1 MAHLLYRIGTAAA
14 RRAWTVVV
22 AWLVLLGLGIGGFLA
37 FGGNLAATFSIPGTE
52 TDRVSQ
58 QLADELGTTGA
69 NASVVFVTEDG
80 SPLTPAQ
87 QKAVS
92 AALAEVGELPDIP
105 GVVDPFTTE
114 AEQAAQLEQL
124 QQAQSL
130 PEQAPAAELGLRLA
144 DLSSEIRVVS
154 EDRSTALGVV
164 MFEGD
169 VFTVPQT
176 VKDAVIDTLEGAEL
190 PGVEVEYSSEIAAS
204 TDGLVGPAEIVGLA
218 VAAIVLLVMLRGAR
232 PAMLPIVSS
241 LVGVGVGVTAALAL
255 SDVVEMT
262 SVTPVLGLMLGLAVG
277 IDYSLFII
285 NRHRQQ
291 LRRGLDLV
299 ESVGIANGTAGNAV
313 VFAGATVIVA
323 LAALNVTGIGF
334 LGLMGTVGAFC
345 VLVAVLVAT
354 TLTPALLGLL
364 GDRVLDRRARE
375 RSRNGDHDAVAEP
388 TPMRTGA
395 AVLRVGAAVIAL
407 LVIAIPAL
415 SMRLGLPDG
424 SSENRDSTQYRAFTI
439 TAEQFGAGQNGPL
452 LVTADLPEALSEGE
466 LLTTQVELAE
476 LLASQ
481 DAVVAVAP
489 AGQSEDADFLAFQ
502 VVPEDGPSSVS
513 TEELVHDLRDLSPL
527 ADGTAIGVAG
537 AASGNID
544 ISDRLAD
551 ALPVYL
557 AVVLGLSLLILIVV
571 FRSIVVPLVATLGF
585 ALSLFASLG
594 AMTAVFQWGW
604 LGSLF
609 GVHDPGPLLNFAP
622 LIIVGVLFG
631 LAMDYQLFLV
641 SGMRESYVHGL
652 PARQAV
658 TAGFRQGRTV
668 VTAAA
673 IIMISVF
680 GGFVFSHLAAIKPL
694 GFGLA
699 VGVLLDAFVVRMLL
713 VPALMHLLGDRAWWI
728 PRWLDR
734 VMPDVDIEGAALER
748 EHATPGSPVAEEHK
762 TPVHV

>member
-1 MAHLLYRIGTAAA
+1 MAHLLYRIGAAAA
-14 RRAWTVVV
+14 RRAWTVVT
-22 AWLVLLGLGIGGFLA
+22 AWLVLLGLGIGGFLL

-52 TDRVSQ
+52 TDRVSA
-58 QLADELGTTGA
+58 QLAEELGTTGA
-69 NASVVFVTEDG
+69 NASVVFVTEDR
-80 SPLTPAQ
+80 SPLTDEQRAGI
-87 QKAVS
+87 S
-92 AALAEVGELPDIP
+92 EALAEVGEIEQIP
-105 GVVDPFTTE
+105 GVVDPFETQ
-114 AEQAAQLEQL
+114 AQQAAQAEELRAAP
-124 QQAQSL
+124 AQSPQVQL
-130 PEQAPAAELGLRLA
+130 GTRLAELA
-144 DLSSEIRVVS
+144 SEIRVVS
-154 EDRSTALGVV
+154 EDGTAALGVV

-169 VFTVPQT
+169 VFAVPQA
-176 VKDAVIDTLEGAEL
+176 VKDAVIETLDGAEI
-190 PGVEVEYSSEIAAS
+190 PGVQVEFSSEIAGS
-204 TDGLVGPAEIVGLA
+204 TDGLVGPAEVVGLA
-218 VAAIVLLVMLRGAR
+218 VAAVVLLVMLRGLR

-241 LVGVGVGVTAALAL
+241 LIGVGVGVTVALAL

-285 NRHRQQ
+285 NRHRDQV
-291 LRRGLDLV
+291 RRGMDLV
-299 ESVGIANGTAGNAV
+299 ESAGVANGTAGNAV

-345 VLVAVLVAT
+345 VLIAVLVAT

-364 GDRVLDRRARE
+364 GHRILDRRTRAKVDE
-375 RSRNGDHDAVAEP
+375 GLPAPAEP

-395 AVLRVGAAVIAL
+395 AVLRVVGAVIAL
-407 LVIAIPAL
+407 AVIAIPAL

-424 SSENRDSTQYRAFTI
+424 SSENRDSTQYRAFTV

-452 LVTADLPEALSEGE
+452 LVTADLPEPLGE
-466 LLTTQVELAE
+466 AEVLPRQVELAE
-476 LLASQ
+476 LLA
-481 DAVVAVAP
+481 DHDDVAAVAP
-489 AGQSEDADFLAFQ
+489 AGQSEARDFLAFQ
-502 VVPEDGPSSVS
+502 VIPVDGPSSVS
-513 TEELVHDLRDLSPL
+513 TEELVHDLRDLTPL
-527 ADGTAIGVAG
+527 DDGTAVGVAG

-544 ISDRLAD
+544 ISDRLSE

-641 SGMRESYVHGL
+641 SGMREAYVHGL
-652 PARQAV
+652 PAREAV

-713 VPALMHLLGDRAWWI
+713 VPALMHLLGDKAWWI

-734 VMPDVDIEGAALER
+734 MLPNVDIEGSALER
-748 EHATPGSPVAEEHK
+748 EHPLVAMQDADTTKAHAR
-762 TPVHV
+762 V